1 MIVGILLA
9 NMPILTTYT
18 MSLNHTRNCTNCF
31 WLSSNKNHCL
41 KHQINNV
48 KLTCH
53 DKIIR
58 NTSFADLR
66 ELHTFF

>member
-1 MIVGILLA
+1 MIVGISLA
-9 NMPILTTYT
+9 NMPILTTFIMIPNRST
-18 MSLNHTRNCTNCF
+18 NCTNCF

-41 KHQINNV
+41 KHQINNL

-66 ELHTFF
+66 ELHTLF